1 MIATYIINKRIFYSH
16 QEGKNMP
23 LHLEGFGDRLG
34 ASLGGRGKVYFDVKE
49 ENLPSSDKIEAV
61 SMYNDQ
67 GKILGKITYA
77 LLPDQKAEIQ
87 GFAID
92 DWNPKAR
99 NGQRMLRWYVNFM
112 RRRRMNVIAGGI
124 FSTDTRTSDKLDMFR
139 SEGFE
144 IKEVGSMAG
153 HNEYHVEL
161 LL

>member
-1 MIATYIINKRIFYSH
+1 MIATYIINKRIFYSY

-23 LHLEGFGDRLG
+23 LYLEGFGDRLG
-34 ASLGGRGKVYFDVKE
+34 ASFGGRGKVVFDVKE

-61 SMYNDQ
+61 SMYNEQ

-77 LLPDQKAEIQ
+77 LLKDQKAEIQ

-92 DWNPKAR
+92 DWDPKAR

-112 RRRRMNVIAGGI
+112 RKRRMNAVTGGI

-139 SEGFE
+139 AEGFE

-153 HNEYHVEL
+153 HTEYHVEL